1 MWKQKLART
10 STRSKQ
16 TSGQVESACSLLLS
30 EIPDGTL
37 VWILLDLQL
46 SLLQNTL
53 APISLDLGVC
63 CSRTPQLVFIKLSW
77 FLFPRSGLSQNNA
90 GSSIWLRNPHP
101 SFKPSYPNPDV
112 LILLLLTQ
120 LSQWILSCFHDP
132 NSNLILL
139 SGMLQKRIFPRSQHS
154 YSSCMEQSA

>member
-1 MWKQKLART
+1 MWKQNLART
-10 STRSKQ
+10 SARYKQ
-16 TSGQVESACSLLLS
+16 TSGQVECACSLLLS

-37 VWILLDLQL
+37 VRILLDLQL
-46 SLLQNTL
+46 SLLQNIL
-53 APISLDLGVC
+53 ALISLDLRVF

-112 LILLLLTQ
+112 LILLLTSDSIKPMNFVLLPWPQFQFDSVEWNVTEKNFSKEPKQ
-120 LSQWILSCFHDP
+120 TVILV
-132 NSNLILL
+132 
-139 SGMLQKRIFPRSQHS
+139 
-154 YSSCMEQSA
+154 A